1 MRIGDRSTLLLLI
14 TACLFH
20 IVVAKYCDDK
30 DGNARKCE
38 GGSCCTSDET
48 GCCKVGASL
57 WYTWLLIIFFAIFV
71 CVCVGCCRR
80 CYSKQGTNNYSSR
93 EITIQS
99 NIGPAEPVS
108 SSSNNY
114 NKTHIDAPPSYFD
127 VAPNYIQE
135 DDMPPPYPGENN
147 T

>member
-1 MRIGDRSTLLLLI
+1 MVDHVVLLMKL
-14 TACLFH
+14 
-20 IVVAKYCDDK
+20 VAVRLEPVCGILGKLHHYCI
-30 DGNARKCE
+30 
-38 GGSCCTSDET
+38 
-48 GCCKVGASL
+48 
-57 WYTWLLIIFFAIFV
+57 YTHHHGYRLLIIFFAIFV

-80 CYSKQGTNNYSSR
+80 CYSKQGTNSYSSR

-99 NIGPAEPVS
+99 NIGQAEPVS